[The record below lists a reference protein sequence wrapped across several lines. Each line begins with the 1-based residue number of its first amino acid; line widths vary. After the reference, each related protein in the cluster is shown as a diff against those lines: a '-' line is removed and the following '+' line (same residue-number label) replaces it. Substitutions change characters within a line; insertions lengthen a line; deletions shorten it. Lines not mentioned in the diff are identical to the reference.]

1 VRSWGDIGEASVQHD
16 AILEAGTAKYVADA
30 LGQGLGAIDFGDP
43 TLEKKSA
50 PTQMKLLSQLESKVF
65 LDQIPEHALGF
76 TVALVVR
83 AQSRGA
89 QSWCNMIGNTT
100 VNKVPGFFVRW
111 KILDGQPKAVA
122 FLGGK
127 DLTQACDLFG
137 NTVVLVCC
145 YDRKSE
151 TLSLWN
157 SSSNQTSRKTVKPGD
172 YTASNDVELAFD
184 LDHDLYLGAFGRNKE
199 RYFDG
204 MIGEVRIYRQ
214 ALDLSEQMSLRDELV
229 KKWNV
234 TLPGA

>member
-1 VRSWGDIGEASVQHD
+1 
-16 AILEAGTAKYVADA
+16 

-43 TLEKKSA
+43 NLEKNSA
-50 PTQMKLLSQLESKVF
+50 RTQMRLLSQPESKVF
-65 LDQIPEHALGF
+65 LDETPEHSSDF

-89 QSWCNMIGNTT
+89 QNWCNIIGNTS
-100 VNKVPGFFVRW
+100 VIHVSGFFVRW
-111 KILDGQPKAVA
+111 TVLDGQPMAAA
-122 FLGGK
+122 FLGGQE
-127 DLTQACDLFG
+127 LLQECAFLG

-172 YTASNDVELAFD
+172 YTTWIDAKPASDPDRN
-184 LDHDLYLGAFGRNKE
+184 LYLGAFGRNKE

-214 ALDLSEQMSLRDELV
+214 ALDLIEQMSLKDELV

-234 TLPGA
+234 TDPDV

>member
-1 VRSWGDIGEASVQHD
+1 
-16 AILEAGTAKYVADA
+16 

-65 LDQIPEHALGF
+65 LDQTPEHALGF

-89 QSWCNMIGNTT
+89 QNWCNMIGNTS
-100 VNKVPGFFVRW
+100 VIWVPGFFVRW
-111 KILDGQPKAVA
+111 TILDGQPTAAA
-122 FLGGK
+122 FLGGQE
-127 DLTQACDLFG
+127 LLQECAFLG

-145 YDRKSE
+145 YDRKRE

-172 YTASNDVELAFD
+172 YTTWNDAKLASDP
-184 LDHDLYLGAFGRNKE
+184 DHDLYLGAFGRNKE

-214 ALDLSEQMSLRDELV
+214 ALDLIEQMALKDELV

-234 TLPGA
+234 TLPDV